1 MKLFSERIQ
10 ARQNGVPPIEGSG
23 LLVSCMVAIL
33 TVLMLSST
41 VGPAIVKP
49 LLLDGSLIS
58 NGRFAFVYDAYE
70 TVEGNDGPSVVGIGS
85 SILLAGMN
93 GTCMQDESEIE
104 NTRFYNM
111 AMSGGKP
118 YSEMI
123 QIPALID
130 ANPDVV
136 MVEVG
141 PNSLYGWNGSKY
153 IEGITDYNE
162 FRFQLMSMGM
172 ANKHFGDWYTIL
184 DEIDQQW
191 VDDNQIGRTDAWS
204 EYTRDAI
211 EEYLRREIDDAT
223 SALGTDS
230 YSYVPPV
237 GSDEWDGYL
246 SEPNLRTSKFD
257 LMRPEEIR
265 EYLDEKMPSKSKQ
278 GVYNPPANNT
288 QNHRALDYMIHE
300 LLNASIEVVLVG
312 IPHHPWVNEYLEPGQ
327 LDGMN
332 STYEKYESLEG
343 VTPLQMYWEEW
354 PSEAYSD
361 RNHLDAEGRGV
372 FCKRVTPIIDAILN
386 GSDPLSVEIGPDV
399 YEIPI
404 EAGPNIESC
413 VGSGLEFVEDA
424 GFVSIEAEDYS
435 HCLYGLW
442 QATDSKWE
450 FDSEINGYTGE
461 GYVVANPDVKIR
473 MGDTTDG
480 PRLGYNITFSNSG
493 NYTIWL
499 RMSAP
504 NGGSDS
510 VHVGLNGL
518 PVTYGEVGLTTSPNG
533 EWNWES
539 VPLNVSY
546 IGIHQLQIW
555 MREDGVRVDSL
566 ILTLN
571 SNFDPTESIVQT
583 NHENV
588 CSGTNL
594 TFSADLTFTQDQG
607 LIIIEAED
615 FSQCSFG
622 SMQAEDSLW
631 DVATEMTGYSGHG
644 YVVANPD
651 VKINSGDA
659 TYGPHL
665 GYNVS
670 LSNTGVYHV
679 WILMSAP
686 DGGGDSIHVGLD
698 GVPVTY
704 GGVGLSTPPNE
715 NWNWEYV
722 AINVTSTGLHQ
733 LDIWMREDGVRI
745 DSIIMTNVVGFNP
758 DNA

>member
-1 MKLFSERIQ
+1 
-10 ARQNGVPPIEGSG
+10 
-23 LLVSCMVAIL
+23 MVAIL
-33 TVLMLSST
+33 TVLMLSSSI
-41 VGPAIVKP
+41 GPAVVKP

-58 NGRFAFVYDAYE
+58 NGRYAFVYEGYE
-70 TVEGNDGPSVVGIGS
+70 TVGDDGVTSVVGIGS

-93 GTCMQDESEIE
+93 GTCMQEESEIE
-104 NTRFYNM
+104 NARFYNM

-141 PNSLYGWNGSKY
+141 PNSLYGWNENVSY
-153 IEGITDYNE
+153 YDAVLEYNE

-172 ANKHFGDWYTIL
+172 SSNHFDDWYSLL
-184 DEIDQQW
+184 DEVDQQW
-191 VDDNQIGRTDAWS
+191 IAADQFGRTDAWS

-211 EEYLRREIDDAT
+211 EEYLRREIDDVT
-223 SALGTDS
+223 GALDMNS
-230 YSYVPPV
+230 YSYVPPE
-237 GSDEWDGYL
+237 GSGEWDDYL
-246 SEPNLRTSKFD
+246 SEPNWRTSKFD
-257 LMRPEEIR
+257 IMRPEEIR
-265 EYLDEKMPSKSKQ
+265 EYLDDKMPSKSNQ
-278 GVYNPPANNT
+278 DVYLPKPNGT
-288 QNHRALDYMIHE
+288 QNHRALDYIIHE

-386 GSDPLSVEIGPDV
+386 GSDPLSVEISPDV

-404 EAGPNIESC
+404 ESGPNIESC
-413 VGSGLEFVEDA
+413 VGSGLEFIEE
-424 GFVSIEAEDYS
+424 GGLVSIEAEDYT

-442 QATDSKWE
+442 QAMDSQWE
-450 FDSEINGYTGE
+450 FDSEIPGYNGD
-461 GYVVANPDVKIR
+461 GYVVANPDVKVR

-518 PVTYGEVGLTTSPNG
+518 PITYGYGASTRTGDVWSWQNSSCSVCSDKLQLEVY
-533 EWNWES
+533 
-539 VPLNVSY
+539 VPSE
-546 IGIHQLQIW
+546 GQHQL
-555 MREDGVRVDSL
+555 
-566 ILTLN
+566 
-571 SNFDPTESIVQT
+571 
-583 NHENV
+583 H
-588 CSGTNL
+588 
-594 TFSADLTFTQDQG
+594 
-607 LIIIEAED
+607 
-615 FSQCSFG
+615 
-622 SMQAEDSLW
+622 
-631 DVATEMTGYSGHG
+631 
-644 YVVANPD
+644 
-651 VKINSGDA
+651 
-659 TYGPHL
+659 
-665 GYNVS
+665 
-670 LSNTGVYHV
+670 
-679 WILMSAP
+679 
-686 DGGGDSIHVGLD
+686 
-698 GVPVTY
+698 
-704 GGVGLSTPPNE
+704 
-715 NWNWEYV
+715 
-722 AINVTSTGLHQ
+722 
-733 LDIWMREDGVRI
+733 IWMREDGVRI
-745 DSIIMTNVVGFNP
+745 DSIIMTNITGFEPENT
-758 DNA
+758 

>member
-1 MKLFSERIQ
+1 MIIITTVADRNIPRNTEAS
-10 ARQNGVPPIEGSG
+10 GVF
-23 LLVSCMVAIL
+23 LSCVIAVV
-33 TVLMLSST
+33 TVLVMSST
-41 VGPAIVKP
+41 MGPALVKP

-70 TVEGNDGPSVVGIGS
+70 TVGDDGAPSVVGIGS
-85 SILLAGMN
+85 SILMAGMN
-93 GTCMQDESEIE
+93 GTCMQEESEIE
-104 NTRFYNM
+104 NARFYNM

-141 PNSLYGWNGSKY
+141 PNSLYGWNGSQY

-162 FRFQLMSMGM
+162 FRFQLMSMEMSSG
-172 ANKHFGDWYTIL
+172 HFGEWYTIL

-191 VDDNQIGRTDAWS
+191 VDSDQFGRTDAWS

-211 EEYLRREIDDAT
+211 EEYLRREFDDVT
-223 SALGTDS
+223 GALDMNS
-230 YSYVPPV
+230 YSYVPPA
-237 GSDEWDGYL
+237 GSDEWDDYL
-246 SEPNLRTSKFD
+246 SEPNWRTSKFD
-257 LMRPEEIR
+257 IMRPEEIR
-265 EYLDEKMPSKSKQ
+265 EYLDERMPSKSKQ
-278 GVYNPPANNT
+278 GVYNPPANDT

-332 STYEKYESLEG
+332 STFEKYESLDG

-386 GSDPLSVEIGPDV
+386 GSDPLSVEISPDV

-404 EAGPNIESC
+404 ESGPNIESC

-424 GFVSIEAEDYS
+424 GFVSIEAEDYT

-442 QATDSKWE
+442 QAIDSQWE
-450 FDSEINGYTGE
+450 FSSEISGYTGE
-461 GYVVANPDVKIR
+461 GYVVANPDVKVR

-493 NYTIWL
+493 NYTIWV

-510 VHVGLNGL
+510 VHIGFNGL
-518 PVTYGEVGLTTSPNG
+518 PITYGYGVSTQSDDT
-533 EWNWES
+533 WNWQNSSCS
-539 VPLNVSY
+539 VCSDTIKLDVHVPSE
-546 IGIHQLQIW
+546 GQHQL
-555 MREDGVRVDSL
+555 
-566 ILTLN
+566 
-571 SNFDPTESIVQT
+571 
-583 NHENV
+583 H
-588 CSGTNL
+588 
-594 TFSADLTFTQDQG
+594 
-607 LIIIEAED
+607 
-615 FSQCSFG
+615 
-622 SMQAEDSLW
+622 
-631 DVATEMTGYSGHG
+631 
-644 YVVANPD
+644 
-651 VKINSGDA
+651 
-659 TYGPHL
+659 
-665 GYNVS
+665 
-670 LSNTGVYHV
+670 
-679 WILMSAP
+679 
-686 DGGGDSIHVGLD
+686 
-698 GVPVTY
+698 
-704 GGVGLSTPPNE
+704 
-715 NWNWEYV
+715 
-722 AINVTSTGLHQ
+722 
-733 LDIWMREDGVRI
+733 IWMREDGVRI
-745 DSIIMTNVVGFNP
+745 DSIIMTNIAGFEP
-758 DNA
+758 DNT